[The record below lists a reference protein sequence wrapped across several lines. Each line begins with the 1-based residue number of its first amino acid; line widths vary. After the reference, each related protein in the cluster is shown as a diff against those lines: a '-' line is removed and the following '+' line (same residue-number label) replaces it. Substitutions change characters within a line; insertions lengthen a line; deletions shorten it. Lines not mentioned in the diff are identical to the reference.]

1 MTSDVI
7 DIRISSGEDRTK
19 RSAWRRPEMREALM
33 STYAIAHVRKANL
46 GPPIVEY
53 LQRIDATL
61 EPFGGRFLVHGGKVQ
76 AVEGQWSGDLVIIEF
91 PDRGR
96 ASGWY
101 DSAEYQAILPLR
113 RDNTEGELIFID
125 TVPEDHR
132 STDLL
137 IA

>member
-1 MTSDVI
+1 
-7 DIRISSGEDRTK
+7 
-19 RSAWRRPEMREALM
+19 M

-46 GPPIVEY
+46 GPPIIEY

-76 AVEGQWSGDLVIIEF
+76 AVEGQWSGDLIIIEF

-101 DSAEYQAILPLR
+101 DSTEYQAILPLR